1 MKVIFLGTGEFS
13 ATVLKAVYASHHT
26 VCAAVAQPD
35 RKNARN
41 GRIIPSPVSLFAEE
55 NSIKLYKFER
65 IGEGAEALKALNAD
79 VMLTA
84 SYGQMLPDEILSLCP
99 YGVINTHASVL
110 PKYRGASPIQ
120 AALEAGDAETGV
132 SVMRT
137 VKKMDAGDVIKVS
150 KIKLTGDENS
160 AECFEKLAVIAG
172 SLVVEALDELESG
185 KAVFTPQNESEATY
199 CKKLKKSD
207 GLIDFTLPALT
218 VHNKVRAYYGFP
230 GTYFEY
236 RGRIVK
242 IIRSSVGADAGVA
255 PATVVCSDPKRG
267 LKIQCA
273 SGSGVLTA
281 ELVQGEGGK
290 VMSAS
295 DYLRGHKIEEGSVIG

>member
-1 MKVIFLGTGEFS
+1 MK
-13 ATVLKAVYASHHT
+13 
-26 VCAAVAQPD
+26 
-35 RKNARN
+35 
-41 GRIIPSPVSLFAEE
+41 
-55 NSIKLYKFER
+55 
-65 IGEGAEALKALNAD
+65 
-79 VMLTA
+79 
-84 SYGQMLPDEILSLCP
+84 
-99 YGVINTHASVL
+99 
-110 PKYRGASPIQ
+110 
-120 AALEAGDAETGV
+120 
-132 SVMRT
+132 
-137 VKKMDAGDVIKVS
+137 